1 VKEISL
7 EAKTRKGVGTSLV
20 KKLREKGIIPA
31 VVYGVGEETI
41 PLEVDSKTFL
51 SILRSGMGENV
62 IINLNIDQD
71 KTKTKKVLIRE
82 IQHDP
87 IWGNILHIDFQHIS
101 MEKKIIVRVPVHLIG
116 AAIGVSEG
124 GILQHAMRDLE
135 VECLPLEIPE
145 KIEVEVSHLKIGD
158 AVHVREVKLE
168 KGTILSDADSSVVSV
183 VPPTVFK
190 EAEVKVAE
198 EAVAEPELVGE
209 KKEGEEAEE
218 GEETKGEKKEAGA
231 EKKTGAEKKEE
242 KAGAPSGKEGKKEER
257 K

>member
-7 EAKTRKGVGTSLV
+7 EAKTRKGVGTSLA
-20 KKLREKGIIPA
+20 KRLRKKGIIPA
-31 VVYGVGEETI
+31 VVYGAGEATI
-41 PLEVDSKTFL
+41 PLEVDSKSFL

-71 KTKTKKVLIRE
+71 KEKTKKVLIRE

-87 IWGNILHIDFQHIS
+87 IWGDILHVDFQHIS
-101 MEKKIIVRVPVHLIG
+101 MEKKIIVRVPVHLVG
-116 AAIGVSEG
+116 SAIGVSEG
-124 GILQHAMRDLE
+124 GIVQHAMRELE

-145 KIEVEVSHLKIGD
+145 KIEVDVSHLKIGD

-168 KGTILSDADSSVVSV
+168 KGTILSDVDSSIVSV

-198 EAVAEPELVGE
+198 EVVAEPELVGE
-209 KKEGEEAEE
+209 KKEGEVVEE
-218 GEETKGEKKEAGA
+218 GEEAKAAKSEKKEAGA
-231 EKKTGAEKKEE
+231 EKKEE
-242 KAGAPSGKEGKKEER
+242 KVGAPPGKEGKKEE
-257 K
+257 KK